1 MEPEHSKMQQDLF
14 NVQYEF
20 FATYNEISRVF
31 SKFYICPEYDSNKY
45 MGGTVEDSISVDVG
59 STESPFYFF

>member
-1 MEPEHSKMQQDLF
+1 MHPSYAEMQKDIF

-20 FATYNEISRVF
+20 MATYHEISRIF

-45 MGGTVEDSISVDVG
+45 MGGTV
-59 STESPFYFF
+59 

>member
-1 MEPEHSKMQQDLF
+1 MQKDIF

-20 FATYNEISRVF
+20 MATYHEISRVF

-45 MGGTVEDSISVDVG
+45 MGGTI
-59 STESPFYFF
+59 